1 MVGLEIF
8 NPICSIPVWPEHTSK
23 KSKQMK
29 IPLFNFGLCLIYVK
43 CGYLLGSGVGVV
55 YGVKET

>member
-8 NPICSIPVWPEHTSK
+8 NPIRSIPVWPEHTSK
-23 KSKQMK
+23 QSKQMK
-29 IPLFNFGLCLIYVK
+29 IPFFQLWTVSYLK